1 MVLGRLNHR
10 AMTTA
15 ARGSSK
21 AKRAKLRKKATVS
34 NARSAKA
41 SKASKTRKQTRRA
54 KRAGPRVVD
63 RAASRRAKKAV
74 ERRTPART
82 GRNDEASRAQ
92 TASDQVRGTR
102 VDAEQLKFGF
112 SDERSELAVLQKQNR
127 RLLLRIAKRRAL
139 ITVSKQAVEELMREL
154 SERVVPYRDELFDIT
169 REVCDL
175 RERLLESSGLP
186 ASQLERV
193 RWALNQMVAR
203 LPVEEAESDDHERTT
218 EGPGDDQH
226 EPAPPAESKHASERA
241 ASERPAERSETA
253 QSASPENETAEFL
266 PRGGAPARETYQR
279 EAATATKPT
288 GDQSGAL
295 RSLFKKLA
303 IAYHPDRVRDETAK
317 AARTKIMKDLTGA
330 FESGDLAR
338 LVELERT
345 LAVKSAAPDE
355 PRETPERHVQRL
367 AQANLELT
375 RQLKELKDQLKR
387 IKEDCPFTLDLRLRD
402 PARLGRD
409 ELDQMVL
416 ERHMEV
422 ERAAKI
428 REFIA
433 MFAAGR
439 MKVSDFLKGPTHL
452 RRMNEAR
459 LAP

>member
-1 MVLGRLNHR
+1 
-10 AMTTA
+10 MTTA

-41 SKASKTRKQTRRA
+41 SKASKTRKPTARAKPGASRVKQRGASPRIEKPAKAQARETKTRR
-54 KRAGPRVVD
+54 V
-63 RAASRRAKKAV
+63 
-74 ERRTPART
+74 
-82 GRNDEASRAQ
+82 NASRAE
-92 TASDQVRGTR
+92 AGGGRVRLSAA
-102 VDAEQLKFGF
+102 DAEQLKFGF

-139 ITVSKQAVEELMREL
+139 VTVSKQAVEELMREL
-154 SERVVPYRDELFDIT
+154 SERVVPYREELFDIT

-186 ASQLERV
+186 APQLERV
-193 RWALNQMVAR
+193 RWALNQMIVG
-203 LPVEEAESDDHERTT
+203 LPVEEAETDEHERNRASHSSDEPEESSEMADAEEPSRSTAPRDDDVHAPSTT
-218 EGPGDDQH
+218 ADAETT
-226 EPAPPAESKHASERA
+226 PP
-241 ASERPAERSETA
+241 P
-253 QSASPENETAEFL
+253 L
-266 PRGGAPARETYQR
+266 PRTGAPARETHQR
-279 EAATATKPT
+279 EAATAVKPT
-288 GDQSGAL
+288 GDQSAAL

-345 LAVKSAAPDE
+345 LAVRSAAAEE
-355 PRETPERHVQRL
+355 PRETPERHAQRL

-375 RQLKELKDQLKR
+375 QQLKELKEQLKR

-422 ERAAKI
+422 DRAAKI

-439 MKVSDFLKGPTHL
+439 MKVADFLKGPPHV

-459 LAP
+459 FANLG